1 MKKYISILFI
11 FLYSFALAQDVYP
24 NFSSPKKQ
32 FKFEKE
38 RIYIDEVEEKEQ
50 IVEGGGSEFN
60 VWALYNNVLPDYLQQ
75 PTLRQG
81 NISTRYVYRYNF
93 EITQNNKELNEV
105 DLLYAVGLKDEAD
118 DIIKS
123 HERELKNFNK
133 KYTKKQ
139 RKKKSYKPVYVAGLV
154 SLSGLS
160 IAMLN
165 NLLNKEWVYNYE
177 SQRSEYVDG
186 ATLEPIFWASFSLFA
201 TSFVSTIYKWNYINS
216 YNSKAILTP
225 SAPVLQQTMSSK
237 QLTAVAESYNRQVYK
252 QIQSQP

>member
-93 EITQNNKELNEV
+93 EITQNNEQLNEV

-118 DIIKS
+118 DIIKA
-123 HERELKNFNK
+123 HEIQLKNFNK
-133 KYTKKQ
+133 KHS
-139 RKKKSYKPVYVAGLV
+139 KKKRSFKPVYIGAF
-154 SLSGLS
+154 LS
-160 IAMLN
+160 IVGGIVGIANPIEPTQLDPSDFA
-165 NLLNKEWVYNYE
+165 LLWLALPY
-177 SQRSEYVDG
+177 
-186 ATLEPIFWASFSLFA
+186 
-201 TSFVSTIYKWNYINS
+201 TIYKYVRISNIPLPS
-216 YNSKAILTP
+216 

-237 QLTAVAESYNRQVYK
+237 QLTAIAESYNRQVYK
-252 QIQSQP
+252 QIQSSY

>member
-24 NFSSPKKQ
+24 NFSSPRKQ
-32 FKFEKE
+32 FKFEKQ

-93 EITQNNKELNEV
+93 EITQNNEQLNEV

-118 DIIKS
+118 DIIKA
-123 HERELKNFNK
+123 HEIQLNNFNK
-133 KYTKKQ
+133 KHTKKQ
-139 RKKKSYKPVYVAGLV
+139 IKKKSYKPVYISGLV
-154 SLSGLS
+154 ALTGLS
-160 IAMLN
+160 IGMVN
-165 NLLNKEWVYNYE
+165 MGRFQSNLEQPYYE
-177 SQRSEYVDG
+177 EIDMGSFFLFIGSLTYG
-186 ATLEPIFWASFSLFA
+186 A
-201 TSFVSTIYKWNYINS
+201 YKWFRISSN
-216 YNSKAILTP
+216 NSKISNIP

-237 QLTAVAESYNRQVYK
+237 QLTAIAESYNRQVYK
-252 QIQSQP
+252 KIQSQP